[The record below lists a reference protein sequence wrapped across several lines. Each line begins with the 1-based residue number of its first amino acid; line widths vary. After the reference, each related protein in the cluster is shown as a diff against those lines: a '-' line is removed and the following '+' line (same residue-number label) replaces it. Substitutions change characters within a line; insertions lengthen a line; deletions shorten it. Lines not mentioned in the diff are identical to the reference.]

1 MTTHGGGLVGEG
13 GSACAA
19 SGFLLPQTSCGMEW
33 KPYLRVYIHK
43 MVQTRLPRDQRPT
56 KPVSRPVANTRCC
69 IRCLSWYTTPCHC
82 LQYTT
87 ACRTPRSVVT
97 LKEY

>member
-1 MTTHGGGLVGEG
+1 MTTHGGELVGEG

-19 SGFLLPQTSCGMEW
+19 SGFLLPHTSCGMEW

-56 KPVSRPVANTRCC
+56 KPVSRPVANTRW
-69 IRCLSWYTTPCHC
+69 LYTLFVLVHNAVSLPTVHNG
-82 LQYTT
+82 L
-87 ACRTPRSVVT
+87 
-97 LKEY
+97 